1 MCNSPTLFSITWN
14 VNRIL
19 REEDRE
25 AIVATTLNRLLT
37 GYFLLQKLIIIT
49 DTKEF
54 TRSLVSSNRWKYE
67 RKNGRGWRVP
77 WIQSHSRRK
86 CDARATIAL
95 THQLHLV
102 TNVSVTNRNQRRR
115 FVVNQSVNCV
125 SAFSLFPQWRNH
137 FSQPAI
143 YISSCTAIHSS
154 HCSIHTPARRR
165 SHVSDTRFSLAK
177 RDWNARKVA
186 WNNPFLIL
194 LFFGRGSFCAF
205 HEDS

>member
-1 MCNSPTLFSITWN
+1 M
-14 VNRIL
+14 
-19 REEDRE
+19 
-25 AIVATTLNRLLT
+25 
-37 GYFLLQKLIIIT
+37 QKLIIVR

-54 TRSLVSSNRWKYE
+54 TRSLVSSNRGKYE
-67 RKNGRGWRVP
+67 RKNRRGWRVP
-77 WIQSHSRRK
+77 RIQSHSARK
-86 CDARATIAL
+86 CGARATIAL

-143 YISSCTAIHSS
+143 YISSCSAIHSS

-165 SHVSDTRFSLAK
+165 SHVSDRRFSLTK

-186 WNNPFLIL
+186 WNNPFLVSGYFL
-194 LFFGRGSFCAF
+194 AEGGFALFMKIAKKDLYESLMFKFSINQRFL
-205 HEDS
+205 EM